1 MTNRKNDPA
10 EEVRQLLKGTPP
22 QNILISFDGKPPQS
36 LEEHAKRLE
45 KQKPKNGT
53 STPDSA
59 GGALFLCPF
68 LSEKE

>member
-10 EEVRQLLKGTPP
+10 EEVRRLLKGTPP

-45 KQKPKNGT
+45 QQKPKKRNKHT
-53 STPDSA
+53 R
-59 GGALFLCPF
+59 
-68 LSEKE
+68 

>member
-45 KQKPKNGT
+45 KQRRKKQHRRT
-53 STPDSA
+53 
-59 GGALFLCPF
+59 
-68 LSEKE
+68 K